1 MSFVPGYEHDVFV
14 SYAHIDDRPSFEPRA
29 GEEPPLGWVGTLVRY
44 LKNQL
49 GQNLGRS
56 DACKLWF
63 DNQSLRGNHL
73 LNDEIAA
80 RLERSATF
88 GAIVSPGYLAST
100 WCRDELRLF
109 FRRAPPDLAR
119 SAFFI
124 AKEGL
129 ARDPAP
135 TRTPPR
141 QATRGAW

>member
-88 GAIVSPGYLAST
+88 GAT
-100 WCRDELRLF
+100 CRQD
-109 FRRAPPDLAR
+109 
-119 SAFFI
+119 I
-124 AKEGL
+124 W
-129 ARDPAP
+129 
-135 TRTPPR
+135 PR
-141 QATRGAW
+141 RGAATSCVCSFAVPPLTSRGPHSL